1 MFRPSK
7 VLAKI
12 RAGQVARVCNLP
24 NFLPFFPRMAA
35 HFGYDAVWVD
45 GEHRPFD
52 VKEAQSLIAY
62 HHLADI
68 DCLWRPPTFEKGAL
82 YRLLEDGASG
92 LMIPH
97 VSTPEKAQA
106 LVQAV
111 KFPPLGDR
119 GLDGSGLDGDF
130 YVNMSS
136 SYPKDAN
143 RETYLVVQIETPQ
156 ALENVDEIAATPGVD
171 VLFLG
176 PGDMSLRLNCS
187 PSVNDPEMK
196 EAQKK
201 VAAAAKKH
209 GKAWGRPVGTAA
221 DVKTIVDLGAQ
232 LVVLGGAFLAI
243 YDHLAQC
250 GGQLEEL
257 LGSSPASAAPL
268 TGKTY

>member
-7 VLAKI
+7 VLAKL

-52 VKEAQSLIAY
+52 VKEAQTLIAY

-68 DCLWRPPTFEKGAL
+68 DCLWRP
-82 YRLLEDGASG
+82 
-92 LMIPH
+92 
-97 VSTPEKAQA
+97 STVEKAQA
-106 LVQAV
+106 LVQAT

-130 YVNMSS
+130 YVNLPA
-136 SYPKDAN
+136 SYPQDAN
-143 RETYLVVQIETPQ
+143 KETYLVVQIETPQ
-156 ALENVDEIAATPGVD
+156 ALENVDAIAATPGVE

-187 PSVNDPEMK
+187 PSVNDPEMMA
-196 EAQKK
+196 AQKK

-209 GKAWGRPVGTAA
+209 GKAWGRPVGKPEDAR
-221 DVKTIVDLGAQ
+221 TIIDLGAQ
-232 LVVLGGAFLAI
+232 LVSYGGAFLAI

-250 GGQLEEL
+250 GAQFDEI
-257 LGSSPASAAPL
+257 LGAAPATGTGL
-268 TGKTY
+268 SGKTY